1 MERFNHRVKQDF
13 FGEKHTN
20 VVVMEMTKTIPLH
33 EGDAMN
39 QMKKRRQHDESKQIP
54 SLPCKNGKP

>member
-1 MERFNHRVKQDF
+1 MKQDF

-20 VVVMEMTKTIPLH
+20 VVVVETTKTMPLH
-33 EGDAMN
+33 EGDALN

-54 SLPCKNGKP
+54 SLPCKNAKP